1 MITNATQ
8 GANACSMLCNGLCA
22 LASTSSR
29 RPISTSVCSK
39 PAPWLVSE
47 RSSCCS
53 VSRLTL
59 CRSGTASAI
68 STPAMVAC
76 TPDFS
81 MKYHITRPS
90 TANTSGCSPLTW
102 P

>member
-1 MITNATQ
+1 
-8 GANACSMLCNGLCA
+8 MLCNGLCA
-22 LASTSSR
+22 LASAASR
-29 RPISTSVCSK
+29 RPISISVCSK
-39 PAPWLVSE
+39 PAPWPVSE

-53 VSRLTL
+53 AWGLIL
-59 CRSGTASAI
+59 WRSGTASAI

-81 MKYHITRPS
+81 MKYHMTRPS
-90 TANTSGCSPLTW
+90 TANTNGCSPLAC